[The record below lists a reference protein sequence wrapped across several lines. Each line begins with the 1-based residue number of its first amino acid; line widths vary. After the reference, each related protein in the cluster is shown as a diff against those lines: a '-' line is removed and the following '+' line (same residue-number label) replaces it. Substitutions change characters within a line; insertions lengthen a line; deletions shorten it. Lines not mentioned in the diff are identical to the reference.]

1 MKPIINY
8 AILTAPSYASLE
20 INVLAYIKLGWVPQG
35 GVSVAVFG
43 LSQNFYQ
50 VMVMYDD

>member
-1 MKPIINY
+1 MKLIINY
-8 AILTAPSYASLE
+8 AILTASSYTSLE
-20 INVLAYIKLGWVPQG
+20 IDVLAYIELGWVPQG
-35 GVSVAVFG
+35 GVSVSVVG